1 MLYPPA
7 DDGSVAFAA
16 TYIGNIDYLRLNVE
30 NVAVG
35 SLKALSQAIAN
46 RQLQVRSCYIVI
58 VV

>member
-1 MLYPPA
+1 MLNPPV
-7 DDGSVAFAA
+7 DDDSVTFAA
-16 TYIGNIDYLRLNVE
+16 TYIGNIDYLRLNVQ
-30 NVAVG
+30 NVAVE